1 MLKKYVGFLEYYS
14 EQGVGPFPC
23 FCDENIPFD
32 FNAMLFF
39 DKKCLHENITIFNK
53 ENEIV
58 YSGKWTFSREK
69 TSKNNYFPT
78 PEEIDS
84 SDWVKYCMNHYKT
97 EIITIDR
104 MKKDKCYLNLDSS
117 YYDCFLV
124 EKQEREFKFNGRIR
138 DFVSGESLF
147 LFHNGSDHRELN
159 LGKIDSFNYHVESK
173 RITVFINDKQYL
185 LVPSEYKKMSNCK

>member
-1 MLKKYVGFLEYYS
+1 MLKKYTGFLEYYS

-23 FCDENIPFD
+23 FCDEKIPFD
-32 FNAMLFF
+32 FSAMLFF
-39 DKKCLHENITIFNK
+39 DKKCLHESITIYNPN
-53 ENEIV
+53 NEIV
-58 YSGKWTFSREK
+58 YHGKWTFSREK

-78 PEEIDS
+78 PEEIDAN
-84 SDWVKYCMNHYKT
+84 DWVLYCMKHYKA

-124 EKQEREFKFNGRIR
+124 DKNDKTFIFNGRIR
-138 DFVSGESLF
+138 DFVSNEPLF

-173 RITVFINDKQYL
+173 KIIVFINNLKYL
-185 LVPSEYKKMSNCK
+185 LVPSVYKK